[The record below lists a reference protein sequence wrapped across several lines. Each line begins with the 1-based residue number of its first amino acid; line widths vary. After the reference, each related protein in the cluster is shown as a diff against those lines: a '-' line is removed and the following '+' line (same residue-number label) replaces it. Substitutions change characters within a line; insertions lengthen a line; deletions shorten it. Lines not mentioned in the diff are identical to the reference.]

1 MIFWQLRSYW
11 GGVAI
16 NFLSSDSVRYS
27 LWDCTVVGE
36 STDLVGSWA
45 NNSSL
50 IAWWII
56 IFNEA
61 KILCWVDCL
70 RVRFCL
76 PEFADIAED
85 KYRTNPFRYLTS
97 TSFNR
102 IRSPLYFFR
111 WYINIRR
118 EPGTPFLP
126 IFCLL
131 LLTCSMY
138 CIKLTSGFL
147 LVNPCR
153 SLKNSTVLWVDCI
166 CQPEGFLVFK
176 SVGFCS
182 FGDKIQMQKFV
193 STISSVIQIEVQG
206 PIPTT
211 GRFTSQF
218 YDSII
223 CHNLFLIFTY
233 YMREIMNRLNLSG
246 FFSYIIK

>member
-1 MIFWQLRSYW
+1 MWFHVRLRTSESRNPVKQQNKNAVLTTSFLL
-11 GGVAI
+11 GVAI
-16 NFLSSDSVRYS
+16 NFLSSDSVRYA
-27 LWDCTVVGE
+27 LWDCTVVGK
-36 STDLVGSWA
+36 STDLVGSWV

-131 LLTCSMY
+131 SLTCSMY
-138 CIKLTSGFL
+138 CIKLTSVFL
-147 LVNPCR
+147 LGNPYR
-153 SLKNSTVLWVDCI
+153 SLKNSAVLWNLIAFANWRVSS
-166 CQPEGFLVFK
+166 FL
-176 SVGFCS
+176 SRS
-182 FGDKIQMQKFV
+182 DFV
-193 STISSVIQIEVQG
+193 
-206 PIPTT
+206 
-211 GRFTSQF
+211 R
-218 YDSII
+218 
-223 CHNLFLIFTY
+223 
-233 YMREIMNRLNLSG
+233 SG
-246 FFSYIIK
+246 TRYRCKNSYRRSPL